1 MELKINFGLL
11 FNSILCTFV
20 CWNIVNYFF
29 IPITFIK
36 FVLLELCLTTLHK
49 LFSWLYSEL

>member
-29 IPITFIK
+29 IPISFIK

-49 LFSWLYSEL
+49 LFSWLYSKL